1 MTLNDAEY
9 FILLDKII
17 AKDFLDNEALMQD
30 FFTHNKSE
38 FLAIHHEFV
47 SEQDWEIT
55 YAKLMA
61 MIRRKVMQA
70 NYL

>member
-1 MTLNDAEY
+1 MPLSDAEY
-9 FILLDKII
+9 FRLLDKII

-38 FLAIHHEFV
+38 FLATHHEFV

-55 YAKLMA
+55 YAKLMN
-61 MIRRKVMQA
+61 MVRGKVLKA
-70 NYL
+70 KYL

>member
-1 MTLNDAEY
+1 MTLSDAEY
-9 FILLDKII
+9 FRLRDKIM

-38 FLAIHHEFV
+38 FLATHHEFV

-55 YAKLMA
+55 YAKLMR
-61 MIRRKVMQA
+61 IVRSKVLKA
-70 NYL
+70 KFL